1 METKLEQMLLQANK
15 LSAQYEAAHRF
26 ETDPEKDAIYNDDS
40 IDTLEAILDKTKKA
54 AKVDIENV
62 KCKAHWELD
71 RLIDEYGEIFMD
83 TPVEEGKWQYTY
95 IELQKL
101 NIDELLQYTR
111 NDAFWI
117 VDFFKSAYNTVNEH
131 LKEYAPHKYVNFKS
145 VSTYKDTKAYIVN
158 NIVEVLR
165 LNKENEVHSNLIKVI
180 KKVYDYYKSLKTTE
194 DTIASKDT
202 IASEETY
209 LKQEL
214 LEEDPQTTKENIE
227 FGIDNLIEYGIYHYY
242 NANTAKEVLELVA
255 MVVENGDTLQSIEG
269 LTAEADW
276 STIIPAYYGI
286 ETTSSE
292 SDEDMFNELEP
303 EDLPTMEVDLF
314 DPEQV
319 TKECLDDFIKRNRK
333 SAGSA
338 SKQNNKAAITIKKI
352 ETNETKTFDS
362 SDECAKF
369 LNLNLSKRTMIR
381 FKKGTTKLNKIW
393 QVV

>member
-26 ETDPEKDAIYNDDS
+26 ETDPEKDAIYNNDS
-40 IDTLEAILDKTKKA
+40 IDTLEAILYKTKKA
-54 AKVDIENV
+54 AEVDIENV

-71 RLIDEYGEIFMD
+71 RLIDEYGDIFMD
-83 TPVEEGKWQYTY
+83 TPVEEEEGKWQYTY
-95 IELQKL
+95 TELQKL

-117 VDFFKSAYNTVNEH
+117 ADFLKSAYNTVNEH
-131 LKEYAPHKYVNFKS
+131 LKEYAPYKYVNFKR
-145 VSTYKDTKAYIVN
+145 VSTYKDTKSYIVN
-158 NIVEVLR
+158 SIVEVLR
-165 LNKENEVHSNLIKVI
+165 LNKENEVHRNLIKVI

-194 DTIASKDT
+194 YTEDTEDTIASK
-202 IASEETY
+202 ETY

-227 FGIDNLIEYGIYHYY
+227 FGIDDLIEYGIYHYN

-286 ETTSSE
+286 ENTT
-292 SDEDMFNELEP
+292 SDEDMFNELDP
-303 EDLPTMEVDLF
+303 EDLPSMEVDLF
-314 DPEQV
+314 DLEQL
-319 TKECLDDFIKRNRK
+319 TKECKDDFLKRNRK
-333 SAGSA
+333 LAGST
-338 SKQNNKAAITIKKI
+338 SKQNHKVAITIKNI

-362 SDECAKF
+362 SNECAKF
-369 LNLNLSKRTMIR
+369 LNLSKITMIR
-381 FKKGTTKLNKIW
+381 FKQGTTKLNKIW
-393 QVV
+393 QIV

>member
-1 METKLEQMLLQANK
+1 METKLEQMILQANE
-15 LSAQYEAAHRF
+15 LSARYEALNRF
-26 ETDPEKDAIYNDDS
+26 ETDPEKDAIYNNDS
-40 IDTLEAILDKTKKA
+40 IDTLEAILAKTKKA

-71 RLIDEYGEIFMD
+71 RFIDEYGEIFKD

-95 IELQKL
+95 TELQKL

-117 VDFFKSAYNTVNEH
+117 VDFFKSTYNTVNEY
-131 LKEYAPHKYVNFKS
+131 LKEYAPYKYVNFKS

-165 LNKENEVHSNLIKVI
+165 LNKENEVHKNLINVI
-180 KKVYDYYKSLKTTE
+180 EKVYDYYKSLKTTE
-194 DTIASKDT
+194 DPEDTEYTIASK
-202 IASEETY
+202 ETY

-214 LEEDPQTTKENIE
+214 LKEDPQTTKENIE
-227 FGIDNLIEYGIYHYY
+227 FGIDDLIEYGIYHYD

-255 MVVENGDTLQSIEG
+255 MVVENGDTLQSIKG

-286 ETTSSE
+286 ETTA
-292 SDEDMFNELEP
+292 SDEDMFNELDQ
-303 EDLPTMEVDLF
+303 EDLPAMDVDLF
-314 DPEQV
+314 DLAQL
-319 TKECLDDFIKRNRK
+319 TKECKDDFLKRNRK
-333 SAGSA
+333 EAGSV
-338 SKQNNKAAITIKKI
+338 SKQNHKVAITIKNI

-362 SDECAKF
+362 SDECAKY
-369 LNLNLSKRTMIR
+369 LDINKRQMVR
-381 FKKGTTKLNKIW
+381 FKQGTTKLNKIW
-393 QVV
+393 QIV

>member
-1 METKLEQMLLQANK
+1 MEAKLEQMLLQANK
-15 LSAQYEAAHRF
+15 LTAQYESVNRF
-26 ETDPEKDAIYNDDS
+26 ETDPEKDAIYNNDS

-54 AKVDIENV
+54 SKVDIENV

-71 RLIDEYGEIFMD
+71 RLIDEYGESFMD

-95 IELQKL
+95 AELQKL

-117 VDFFKSAYNTVNEH
+117 VDFFKSTYNTVNEY
-131 LKEYAPHKYVNFKS
+131 LKEYAPHKYVDGKATT
-145 VSTYKDTKAYIVN
+145 TYKDTKSYIVN
-158 NIVEVLR
+158 GIVEVLR

-180 KKVYDYYKSLKTTE
+180 EKVYDYYKSLKINE
-194 DTIASKDT
+194 DTIASK
-202 IASEETY
+202 ETY

-214 LEEDPQTTKENIE
+214 LEEDPKTTKENIE
-227 FGIDNLIEYGIYHYY
+227 FGIDNLIEYGIYHYD

-255 MVVENGDTLQSIEG
+255 MVIENGDTLQSIEG

-286 ETTSSE
+286 ETET
-292 SDEDMFNELEP
+292 SDEDMFNELDP

-314 DPEQV
+314 DPV
-319 TKECLDDFIKRNRK
+319 KLKRECLDDFLERNRK
-333 SAGSA
+333 MAGST
-338 SKQNNKAAITIKKI
+338 SKQNHKAAITIKNI

-362 SDECAKF
+362 SDECGKF
-369 LNLNLSKRTMIR
+369 LNISKRTMVN
-381 FKKGTTKLNKIW
+381 FKQGTTKLNKIW
-393 QVV
+393 QIV

>member
-1 METKLEQMLLQANK
+1 MEAKLEQMLLQANE
-15 LSAQYEAAHRF
+15 LSARYEAANRF
-26 ETDPEKDAIYNDDS
+26 ETDPEKDAIYNIDS
-40 IDTLEAILDKTKKA
+40 IDTLEAILAKTKKA

-95 IELQKL
+95 TELQKL

-117 VDFFKSAYNTVNEH
+117 VDFLKSTYNTVNEH
-131 LKEYAPHKYVNFKS
+131 LKEYAPYKYVNFKS

-165 LNKENEVHSNLIKVI
+165 LNKENEVHNNLIKVI
-180 KKVYDYYKSLKTTE
+180 EKVYDYYKSLKVNE
-194 DTIASKDT
+194 DTLASK
-202 IASEETY
+202 ETY

-227 FGIDNLIEYGIYHYY
+227 FGIDNLIEYGIYHYD

-286 ETTSSE
+286 ENTT
-292 SDEDMFNELEP
+292 SDEDMFNELDP
-303 EDLPTMEVDLF
+303 EDLPAMDIDLF

-319 TKECLDDFIKRNRK
+319 TKECKYDFIERNRK

-338 SKQNNKAAITIKKI
+338 SKQNHTVAITIKNI

-362 SDECAKF
+362 SDECGKF
-369 LNLNLSKRTMIR
+369 LNISKRTMVN
-381 FKKGTTKLNKIW
+381 FKQGTTKLNKIW
-393 QVV
+393 QIV

>member
-1 METKLEQMLLQANK
+1 MEAKLEQMLLKANK
-15 LSAQYEAAHRF
+15 LTAQYEAANRF
-26 ETDPEKDAIYNDDS
+26 ETDPEKDAIYNNDL
-40 IDTLEAILDKTKKA
+40 IDTIEAILDKTKKA

-71 RLIDEYGEIFMD
+71 RLIDEYGESFMD
-83 TPVEEGKWQYTY
+83 TPVKEEEGKWQYTY
-95 IELQKL
+95 TELQKL

-117 VDFFKSAYNTVNEH
+117 VDFFKSTYNTINEH
-131 LKEYAPHKYVNFKS
+131 LKEYAPHRYVNFKS

-165 LNKENEVHSNLIKVI
+165 LNKENKVHSNLIKVI
-180 KKVYDYYKSLKTTE
+180 EKVYDYYKSLKVNE
-194 DTIASKDT
+194 DTIASK
-202 IASEETY
+202 ETY

-227 FGIDNLIEYGIYHYY
+227 FGIDNLIEYGIYHYD

-276 STIIPAYYGI
+276 STIIPTYYGI
-286 ETTSSE
+286 ENTT

-314 DPEQV
+314 DLEQL
-319 TKECLDDFIKRNRK
+319 TKECKADFLERNRK
-333 SAGSA
+333 MAGST
-338 SKQNNKAAITIKKI
+338 SKQNHKVAITIKNI

-369 LNLNLSKRTMIR
+369 LNISKRTMVN
-381 FKKGTTKLNKIW
+381 FKQGTTKLNKIW
-393 QVV
+393 QIV

>member
-1 METKLEQMLLQANK
+1 MEAKLEQMLLQANE
-15 LSAQYEAAHRF
+15 LSARYEAAHRF
-26 ETDPEKDAIYNDDS
+26 ETDPEKDAIYNNDS

-71 RLIDEYGEIFMD
+71 RLIDEYGKIFMD

-95 IELQKL
+95 AELQKL

-117 VDFFKSAYNTVNEH
+117 ADFFKSTYNTVNEY
-131 LKEYAPHKYVNFKS
+131 LKEYAPYKYVNFKS

-165 LNKENEVHSNLIKVI
+165 LNKENEVHRNLIEVI
-180 KKVYDYYKSLKTTE
+180 KKVYDYYKSLKTTKDTEDTE
-194 DTIASKDT
+194 DTIASK
-202 IASEETY
+202 ETY

-227 FGIDNLIEYGIYHYY
+227 FGIDDLIEYGIYHYD

-286 ETTSSE
+286 ETTT
-292 SDEDMFNELEP
+292 SDEDMFNELDP

-314 DPEQV
+314 DLEQL
-319 TKECLDDFIKRNRK
+319 KRECLDDFLERNRK
-333 SAGSA
+333 MAGSR
-338 SKQNNKAAITIKKI
+338 SKQSHKVVITIKNI
-352 ETNETKTFDS
+352 ETNEIKTFDS

-369 LNLNLSKRTMIR
+369 LKLSKRTMIR
-381 FKKGTTKLNKIW
+381 FKQGTTKLNKIW
-393 QVV
+393 QIV

>member
-1 METKLEQMLLQANK
+1 MEAKLEQMLLQANE
-15 LSAQYEAAHRF
+15 LSARYEALNRF
-26 ETDPEKDAIYNDDS
+26 ETDPEKDAIYNNDS

-71 RLIDEYGEIFMD
+71 RLIDEYGEMFMD

-95 IELQKL
+95 AELQKL

-117 VDFFKSAYNTVNEH
+117 VDFFKSTYNTVNEY
-131 LKEYAPHKYVNFKS
+131 LKEYAPYKYVNFKS

-165 LNKENEVHSNLIKVI
+165 LNKENEVHRNLIKVI
-180 KKVYDYYKSLKTTE
+180 EKVYDYYKSLKVNE
-194 DTIASKDT
+194 DTIASK
-202 IASEETY
+202 ETY

-214 LEEDPQTTKENIE
+214 LEEDPQITKENIE
-227 FGIDNLIEYGIYHYY
+227 FGIDDLIEYGIYHYD

-286 ETTSSE
+286 ENTT
-292 SDEDMFNELEP
+292 SDEDMFNELDP
-303 EDLPTMEVDLF
+303 EDLPAMDIDLF
-314 DPEQV
+314 NPEQI
-319 TKECLDDFIKRNRK
+319 TKECKDDLLERNRK
-333 SAGSA
+333 EAGSA
-338 SKQNNKAAITIKKI
+338 SKQNHKVAITIKNI
-352 ETNETKTFDS
+352 ETNETKTFYS

-369 LNLNLSKRTMIR
+369 LNLSKRTMIR
-381 FKKGTTKLNKIW
+381 FKQGTTKLNKIW
-393 QVV
+393 QIV

>member
-1 METKLEQMLLQANK
+1 MEAKLEQMLLRANE
-15 LSAQYEAAHRF
+15 LSARYESAHRF
-26 ETDPEKDAIYNDDS
+26 GTDPEEDEIYNNDS

-71 RLIDEYGEIFMD
+71 RLIDEYGEIFRD

-95 IELQKL
+95 TELQKL

-117 VDFFKSAYNTVNEH
+117 ADFFKSTYNTVNEY

-165 LNKENEVHSNLIKVI
+165 LNKENEVHRNLIKVI
-180 KKVYDYYKSLKTTE
+180 EKVYDYYKSLKVNE
-194 DTIASKDT
+194 DTIASK
-202 IASEETY
+202 ETY

-214 LEEDPQTTKENIE
+214 LEEDPQITKENIE
-227 FGIDNLIEYGIYHYY
+227 FGIDDLIEYGIYHYD

-286 ETTSSE
+286 ENTT
-292 SDEDMFNELEP
+292 SDEDMFNELDP

-314 DPEQV
+314 DIEQL
-319 TKECLDDFIKRNRK
+319 TKECKDDFVDRKRK
-333 SAGSA
+333 EAGSA
-338 SKQNNKAAITIKKI
+338 SKQNHKVAITIKNI

-362 SDECAKF
+362 SSECAKF
-369 LNLNLSKRTMIR
+369 LNLSKITMIR

-393 QVV
+393 QIV

>member
-1 METKLEQMLLQANK
+1 METKLEQMLLQANE
-15 LSAQYEAAHRF
+15 LSARYKASNRF
-26 ETDPEKDAIYNDDS
+26 ETDPEKDAIYNNDS
-40 IDTLEAILDKTKKA
+40 IDTIEAILAKTKKA

-71 RLIDEYGEIFMD
+71 SLIDEYGEIFMD

-95 IELQKL
+95 TELQKL

-117 VDFFKSAYNTVNEH
+117 ADFFKSTYNTVNEY
-131 LKEYAPHKYVNFKS
+131 LKEYAPYKYVNFKS

-165 LNKENEVHSNLIKVI
+165 LNKENEVHNNLIKVI
-180 KKVYDYYKSLKTTE
+180 EKVYDYYKSLKTTE
-194 DTIASKDT
+194 DTIASK
-202 IASEETY
+202 ETY

-214 LEEDPQTTKENIE
+214 LKEDPQTTKENIE
-227 FGIDNLIEYGIYHYY
+227 FGIDDLIEYGIYHYD

-286 ETTSSE
+286 ETTA
-292 SDEDMFNELEP
+292 SDEDMFNELDQ
-303 EDLPTMEVDLF
+303 EDLPAMDVDLF
-314 DPEQV
+314 DQV
-319 TKECLDDFIKRNRK
+319 KLKRECLDDFLERKRK
-333 SAGSA
+333 EAGSV
-338 SKQNNKAAITIKKI
+338 SKQNHKVAITIKNI
-352 ETNETKTFDS
+352 ETNEIKTFDS
-362 SDECAKF
+362 SDECGKF
-369 LNLNLSKRTMIR
+369 LNISKRTMVK
-381 FKKGTTKLNKIW
+381 FKQGTTKLNKIW
-393 QVV
+393 QIV

>member
-1 METKLEQMLLQANK
+1 MEAKLEQMLLQANQI
-15 LSAQYEAAHRF
+15 SAKYEAANRF
-26 ETDPEKDAIYNDDS
+26 ETDPEKDAIYDNDS
-40 IDTLEAILDKTKKA
+40 IDTIEAILDKTKKA
-54 AKVDIENV
+54 SKVDIENV

-71 RLIDEYGEIFMD
+71 RLIDEYGESFMD

-95 IELQKL
+95 AELQKL

-117 VDFFKSAYNTVNEH
+117 ADFLKSTYNTVNEY
-131 LKEYAPHKYVNFKS
+131 LKEYAPHKYVDGKATT
-145 VSTYKDTKAYIVN
+145 TYKATKAYIVN
-158 NIVEVLR
+158 GIVEVLR

-180 KKVYDYYKSLKTTE
+180 EKVYDYYKSLKINE
-194 DTIASKDT
+194 DTIASK
-202 IASEETY
+202 ETY

-227 FGIDNLIEYGIYHYY
+227 FGIDNLIEYGIYHYD

-286 ETTSSE
+286 ETE
-292 SDEDMFNELEP
+292 ISDEDMFNELDES
-303 EDLPTMEVDLF
+303 ELPTMDIDLF
-314 DPEQV
+314 D
-319 TKECLDDFIKRNRK
+319 TKQIAQECKDDFVDRNRK

-338 SKQNNKAAITIKKI
+338 SKQNHKVEITIKNTQ
-352 ETNETKTFDS
+352 TNEIKTFDS
-362 SDECAKF
+362 SDECAKY
-369 LNLNLSKRTMIR
+369 LDINKRQMVR
-381 FKKGTTKLNKIW
+381 FKQGTTKLNKIW
-393 QVV
+393 QIV

>member
-26 ETDPEKDAIYNDDS
+26 ETDPEKDAIYNNDS
-40 IDTLEAILDKTKKA
+40 IDTLEAILYKTKKA
-54 AKVDIENV
+54 AEVDIENV

-71 RLIDEYGEIFMD
+71 RLIDEYGDIFMD
-83 TPVEEGKWQYTY
+83 TPVEEEEGKWQYTY
-95 IELQKL
+95 TELQKL

-117 VDFFKSAYNTVNEH
+117 ADFLKSAYNTVNEH
-131 LKEYAPHKYVNFKS
+131 LKEYAPYKYVNFKR
-145 VSTYKDTKAYIVN
+145 VSTYKDTKSYIVN
-158 NIVEVLR
+158 SIVEVLR
-165 LNKENEVHSNLIKVI
+165 LNKENEVHRNLIKVI

-194 DTIASKDT
+194 YTEDTEDTIASK
-202 IASEETY
+202 ETY

-227 FGIDNLIEYGIYHYY
+227 FGIDDLIEYGIYHYN

-286 ETTSSE
+286 ETTT
-292 SDEDMFNELEP
+292 SDEDMFNELDP
-303 EDLPTMEVDLF
+303 EDLPSMEVDLF
-314 DPEQV
+314 DLEQL
-319 TKECLDDFIKRNRK
+319 TKECKDDFLKRNRK
-333 SAGSA
+333 LAGST
-338 SKQNNKAAITIKKI
+338 SKQNHKVAITIKNI

-362 SDECAKF
+362 SNECAKF
-369 LNLNLSKRTMIR
+369 LNLSKITMIR
-381 FKKGTTKLNKIW
+381 FKQGTTKLNKIW
-393 QVV
+393 QIV

>member
-1 METKLEQMLLQANK
+1 MEAKLEQMLLQANELTAK
-15 LSAQYEAAHRF
+15 YEAANRF
-26 ETDPEKDAIYNDDS
+26 ETDPEKDAIYNIDS
-40 IDTLEAILDKTKKA
+40 IDTLEAIIDKTKKA

-71 RLIDEYGEIFMD
+71 RLIAEYGEIFMD

-95 IELQKL
+95 SELQKL

-111 NDAFWI
+111 NDKYWI
-117 VDFFKSAYNTVNEH
+117 VDFLKSTYNTVNEY
-131 LKEYAPHKYVNFKS
+131 LKEYAPHRYVDGKATT
-145 VSTYKDTKAYIVN
+145 TYKDTKAYIVN
-158 NIVEVLR
+158 GIVEVLR
-165 LNKENEVHSNLIKVI
+165 LNKENEVHNNLIKVI
-180 KKVYDYYKSLKTTE
+180 EKVYDYYKSLKVNE
-194 DTIASKDT
+194 DTIASK
-202 IASEETY
+202 ETY

-227 FGIDNLIEYGIYHYY
+227 FGIDNLIEYGIYHYD

-286 ETTSSE
+286 ETET

-319 TKECLDDFIKRNRK
+319 TKECKDDFVNRK
-333 SAGSA
+333 RKEAGSA
-338 SKQNNKAAITIKKI
+338 TKQNHKVAITIKNI
-352 ETNETKTFDS
+352 ETNETKTFYS
-362 SDECAKF
+362 SDECGKF
-369 LNLNLSKRTMIR
+369 LNISKRTMVN
-381 FKKGTTKLNKIW
+381 FKQGTTKLNKIW
-393 QVV
+393 QIV

>member
-1 METKLEQMLLQANK
+1 MEAKLEQMLLQANK
-15 LSAQYEAAHRF
+15 LTAQYESVNRF
-26 ETDPEKDAIYNDDS
+26 ETDPEKDAIYNNDS

-54 AKVDIENV
+54 VKVDIENV

-71 RLIDEYGEIFMD
+71 RLIDEYGELFMD

-95 IELQKL
+95 TELQKL

-117 VDFFKSAYNTVNEH
+117 VDFLKSTYNTVNEY
-131 LKEYAPHKYVNFKS
+131 LKEYAPHRYVDGKDTT
-145 VSTYKDTKAYIVN
+145 TYKDTKAYIVN

-180 KKVYDYYKSLKTTE
+180 EKVYDYYKSLKINE
-194 DTIASKDT
+194 DTIASK
-202 IASEETY
+202 ETY

-214 LEEDPQTTKENIE
+214 LEEDPKTTKDNIE
-227 FGIDNLIEYGIYHYY
+227 FGIDNLIEYGIYHYD

-269 LTAEADW
+269 LTPEADW

-286 ETTSSE
+286 ETTT
-292 SDEDMFNELEP
+292 SDEDMFNELDP
-303 EDLPTMEVDLF
+303 EDLPAMDIDLF
-314 DPEQV
+314 NLEQI
-319 TKECLDDFIKRNRK
+319 TKECKDDFIERNRK

-338 SKQNNKAAITIKKI
+338 SKQNHKVAITIKNI

-362 SDECAKF
+362 SDECAKY
-369 LNLNLSKRTMIR
+369 LDINKRQMVR
-381 FKKGTTKLNKIW
+381 FKQGTTKLNKIW
-393 QVV
+393 QIV

>member
-1 METKLEQMLLQANK
+1 METKLEQMLLQANE
-15 LSAQYEAAHRF
+15 LSARYEASHRF
-26 ETDPEKDAIYNDDS
+26 ETDPEKDAIYNNDS

-71 RLIDEYGEIFMD
+71 RLIDEYGESFRD

-95 IELQKL
+95 TELQKL

-111 NDAFWI
+111 NDVFWI
-117 VDFFKSAYNTVNEH
+117 ADFFKSTYNTVNEY

-180 KKVYDYYKSLKTTE
+180 EKVYDYYKSLKTTE
-194 DTIASKDT
+194 YTIEYTIASK
-202 IASEETY
+202 ETY

-214 LEEDPQTTKENIE
+214 LEEEPQTTKENIE
-227 FGIDNLIEYGIYHYY
+227 FGIDNLIEYGIYHYD

-286 ETTSSE
+286 ETTT
-292 SDEDMFNELEP
+292 SDEDMFNELDP
-303 EDLPTMEVDLF
+303 EDLPTMDIDLF
-314 DPEQV
+314 DPAQV
-319 TKECLDDFIKRNRK
+319 TKECKDDFM
-333 SAGSA
+333 
-338 SKQNNKAAITIKKI
+338 SKCNPK
-352 ETNETKTFDS
+352 
-362 SDECAKF
+362 CW
-369 LNLNLSKRTMIR
+369 R
-381 FKKGTTKLNKIW
+381 
-393 QVV
+393 

>member
-1 METKLEQMLLQANK
+1 MEAKLEQMLLQANE
-15 LSAQYEAAHRF
+15 LSARYEASNRF
-26 ETDPEKDAIYNDDS
+26 ETDPEKDAIYNNDS

-54 AKVDIENV
+54 AQVDIENV

-71 RLIDEYGEIFMD
+71 RLIDEYGEMFRD

-95 IELQKL
+95 AELQKL

-117 VDFFKSAYNTVNEH
+117 ADFFKSTYNTVNEY
-131 LKEYAPHKYVNFKS
+131 LKEYAPYKYVNFKS

-165 LNKENEVHSNLIKVI
+165 LNKENEVHRNLIEVI
-180 KKVYDYYKSLKTTE
+180 KKVYE
-194 DTIASKDT
+194 DTIASK
-202 IASEETY
+202 ETY

-214 LEEDPQTTKENIE
+214 LEEDPQITKENIE
-227 FGIDNLIEYGIYHYY
+227 FGIDDLIEYGIYHYD

-276 STIIPAYYGI
+276 STIIPAHYGI
-286 ETTSSE
+286 ENTT
-292 SDEDMFNELEP
+292 SDEDMFNELDP
-303 EDLPTMEVDLF
+303 EDLPAMDIDLF
-314 DPEQV
+314 DLEQL
-319 TKECLDDFIKRNRK
+319 TKECKDDFIKRNRK

-338 SKQNNKAAITIKKI
+338 SKQNHKVTITIKNI

-362 SDECAKF
+362 ADECAKF
-369 LNLNLSKRTMIR
+369 LNLSKRTMIR
-381 FKKGTTKLNKIW
+381 FKQGTTKLNKIW
-393 QVV
+393 QIV

>member
-1 METKLEQMLLQANK
+1 MEAKLEQMLLQANE
-15 LSAQYEAAHRF
+15 LSARYEASNRF
-26 ETDPEKDAIYNDDS
+26 ETDPEKDAIYNNDS

-71 RLIDEYGEIFMD
+71 RLIDEYGEIFRD

-95 IELQKL
+95 AELQKL

-117 VDFFKSAYNTVNEH
+117 ADFFKSTYNTVNEY
-131 LKEYAPHKYVNFKS
+131 LKEYAPYKYVNFKS

-165 LNKENEVHSNLIKVI
+165 LNKENEVHNNLIKVI
-180 KKVYDYYKSLKTTE
+180 EKVYDYYKSLKVNE
-194 DTIASKDT
+194 DTIASK
-202 IASEETY
+202 ETY

-214 LEEDPQTTKENIE
+214 LEEDPQITKENIE
-227 FGIDNLIEYGIYHYY
+227 FGIDNLIEYSIYHYD

-276 STIIPAYYGI
+276 SAIIPAYYGI
-286 ETTSSE
+286 ENTT
-292 SDEDMFNELEP
+292 SDEDMFNELDP
-303 EDLPTMEVDLF
+303 EDLPAMDIDLF
-314 DPEQV
+314 DLEQL
-319 TKECLDDFIKRNRK
+319 TKECKDDFIKRNRK
-333 SAGSA
+333 SAGSV
-338 SKQNNKAAITIKKI
+338 SKQNHKVAITIKNI

-362 SDECAKF
+362 ADECAKF
-369 LNLNLSKRTMIR
+369 LNLSKRTMIR

-393 QVV
+393 QIV

>member
-1 METKLEQMLLQANK
+1 MEAKLEQMLLQANE
-15 LSAQYEAAHRF
+15 LSARYEALNRF
-26 ETDPEKDAIYNDDS
+26 ETDPEKDAIYNNDS
-40 IDTLEAILDKTKKA
+40 IDTLEAILAKTKKA
-54 AKVDIENV
+54 SKVDIENV

-71 RLIDEYGEIFMD
+71 RLIDEYGEMFMD

-95 IELQKL
+95 AELQKL

-117 VDFFKSAYNTVNEH
+117 ADFFKSTYNTVNEH
-131 LKEYAPHKYVNFKS
+131 LKEYAPYKYVNFKS

-165 LNKENEVHSNLIKVI
+165 LNKENEVHKNLIKVI
-180 KKVYDYYKSLKTTE
+180 EKVYDYYKSLKVNE
-194 DTIASKDT
+194 DTIASK
-202 IASEETY
+202 ETY

-214 LEEDPQTTKENIE
+214 LEEDPQITKENIE
-227 FGIDNLIEYGIYHYY
+227 FGIDDLIEYGIYHYD

-286 ETTSSE
+286 ENTT
-292 SDEDMFNELEP
+292 SDEDMFNELDP
-303 EDLPTMEVDLF
+303 EDLPAMDVDLF
-314 DPEQV
+314 DPV
-319 TKECLDDFIKRNRK
+319 KLKRECLDDFLERNRK
-333 SAGSA
+333 MAGST
-338 SKQNNKAAITIKKI
+338 SKQNHKVAITIKNI

-362 SDECAKF
+362 SDECAKY
-369 LNLNLSKRTMIR
+369 LDINKRQMVR
-381 FKKGTTKLNKIW
+381 FKQGTTKLNKIW
-393 QVV
+393 QIV

>member
-1 METKLEQMLLQANK
+1 MEAKLEQMLLQANK

-26 ETDPEKDAIYNDDS
+26 ETDPEKDTIYNGNS
-40 IDTLEAILDKTKKA
+40 IDTQEAILDKTKKA

-71 RLIDEYGEIFMD
+71 RLIDEYGESFMK
-83 TPVEEGKWQYTY
+83 TPIQEGKWKYTY
-95 IELQKL
+95 EELQKL
-101 NIDELLQYTR
+101 NIDELLSQSN

-117 VDFFKSAYNTVNEH
+117 ADFFKSTYNTVNEY
-131 LKEYAPHKYVNFKS
+131 LKEYAPHKFVNFKS

-180 KKVYDYYKSLKTTE
+180 EKVYDYYKSLKTTE
-194 DTIASKDT
+194 DTIASK
-202 IASEETY
+202 ETY

-227 FGIDNLIEYGIYHYY
+227 FGIDDLIEYGIYHYD
-242 NANTAKEVLELVA
+242 NANTAKEILELVA
-255 MVVENGDTLQSIEG
+255 IVIEHQDTLQSIEG
-269 LTAEADW
+269 LTPEADW

-286 ETTSSE
+286 ETETTTEDQFNDLDESE
-292 SDEDMFNELEP
+292 
-303 EDLPTMEVDLF
+303 LPAMEVDLF
-314 DPEQV
+314 NPEQV
-319 TKECLDDFIKRNRK
+319 TKECKDDFIERQRK
-333 SAGSA
+333 TAGTA
-338 SKQNNKAAITIKKI
+338 TKQNHKVAITIKNIK
-352 ETNETKTFDS
+352 TNETKTFDS

-369 LNLNLSKRTMIR
+369 LNLSKSTMIR

-393 QVV
+393 QIV

>member
-1 METKLEQMLLQANK
+1 METKLEQMLLRANE
-15 LSAQYEAAHRF
+15 LSARYEAANRF
-26 ETDPEKDAIYNDDS
+26 ETDPEKDAIYNNDS
-40 IDTLEAILDKTKKA
+40 IDTIEAILDKTKKA

-71 RLIDEYGEIFMD
+71 RLIDEYGDIFMD
-83 TPVEEGKWQYTY
+83 TPVEEGKWKYTY
-95 IELQKL
+95 TELQKL

-117 VDFFKSAYNTVNEH
+117 ADFFKSTYNTVNEY
-131 LKEYAPHKYVNFKS
+131 LKEYAPHRFVSFKT
-145 VSTYKDTKAYIVN
+145 VSTYKNTKAYIVN

-165 LNKENEVHSNLIKVI
+165 LNKENEVHNNLIKVI
-180 KKVYDYYKSLKTTE
+180 EKVYDYYKSLKVNEDTVNE
-194 DTIASKDT
+194 DTIASK
-202 IASEETY
+202 ETY

-214 LEEDPQTTKENIE
+214 LEEDPQITKENIE
-227 FGIDNLIEYGIYHYY
+227 FGIDDLIEYGIYHYD

-286 ETTSSE
+286 ETTT
-292 SDEDMFNELEP
+292 SDEDMFNELDP

-314 DPEQV
+314 DLEQL
-319 TKECLDDFIKRNRK
+319 TKECLDDFLERNRK
-333 SAGSA
+333 MAGST
-338 SKQNNKAAITIKKI
+338 SKQNHKVAITIKNI

-369 LNLNLSKRTMIR
+369 LNLSRSTMIR

-393 QVV
+393 QLV

>member
-1 METKLEQMLLQANK
+1 MEAKLEQMLLRANE
-15 LSAQYEAAHRF
+15 LSARYEASNRF
-26 ETDPEKDAIYNDDS
+26 ETDPEKDAIYNNDS

-71 RLIDEYGEIFMD
+71 RLIDEYGEIFRD

-95 IELQKL
+95 AELQKL

-117 VDFFKSAYNTVNEH
+117 ADFFKSTYNTVNEY
-131 LKEYAPHKYVNFKS
+131 LKEYAPYKYVNFKS

-165 LNKENEVHSNLIKVI
+165 LNKENEVHNNLIKVI
-180 KKVYDYYKSLKTTE
+180 EKVYDYYKSLKVNE
-194 DTIASKDT
+194 DTIASK
-202 IASEETY
+202 ETY

-214 LEEDPQTTKENIE
+214 LEEDPQITKENIE
-227 FGIDNLIEYGIYHYY
+227 FGIDDLIEYGIYHYD

-276 STIIPAYYGI
+276 SAIIPAYYGI
-286 ETTSSE
+286 ENTT
-292 SDEDMFNELEP
+292 SDEDMFNELDP
-303 EDLPTMEVDLF
+303 EDLPTMDIDLF
-314 DPEQV
+314 DIEQL
-319 TKECLDDFIKRNRK
+319 TKECKDDFIKRNRK
-333 SAGSA
+333 SAGLV
-338 SKQNNKAAITIKKI
+338 SKQNHKVAITIKNI
-352 ETNETKTFDS
+352 ETKETKTFDS
-362 SDECAKF
+362 ADECAKF
-369 LNLNLSKRTMIR
+369 LNLSKRTMIR

-393 QVV
+393 QIV

>member
-1 METKLEQMLLQANK
+1 MEAKLEQMLLQANE
-15 LSAQYEAAHRF
+15 LSARYEAAHRF
-26 ETDPEKDAIYNDDS
+26 ETDPEKDAIYNNDS
-40 IDTLEAILDKTKKA
+40 IDTLEAIIDKTKKA

-71 RLIDEYGEIFMD
+71 SLIDEYGEIFMD
-83 TPVEEGKWQYTY
+83 TPIEEGKWQYTY
-95 IELQKL
+95 AELQKL

-117 VDFFKSAYNTVNEH
+117 ADFFKSTYNTVNEY
-131 LKEYAPHKYVNFKS
+131 LKEYAPHKYVDGKPTT
-145 VSTYKDTKAYIVN
+145 TYKDTKAYIVN

-165 LNKENEVHSNLIKVI
+165 LNKENEVHNNLIKVI
-180 KKVYDYYKSLKTTE
+180 EKVYDYYKSLKINE
-194 DTIASKDT
+194 DTIASK
-202 IASEETY
+202 ETY

-214 LEEDPQTTKENIE
+214 LEEDPKTTKENIE
-227 FGIDNLIEYGIYHYY
+227 FGIDNLIEYGIYHYD

-286 ETTSSE
+286 ENTT
-292 SDEDMFNELEP
+292 SDEDMFNELDP
-303 EDLPTMEVDLF
+303 EDLPAMDIDLF
-314 DPEQV
+314 DPEQL
-319 TKECLDDFIKRNRK
+319 TKECKDDFIKRNRK

-338 SKQNNKAAITIKKI
+338 SKQNHKVSITINNI

-369 LNLNLSKRTMIR
+369 LNLSKRTMIR
-381 FKKGTTKLNKIW
+381 FKEGTTKLNKIW
-393 QVV
+393 KIV